1 MDEMKLLEAIKE
13 MMESQ
18 TARVEQKIEGLSDK
32 VDKVESELKSEMVE
46 LREEMHSLSDK
57 VERNFQAT
65 RSEIVDAVEAVGRK
79 VDSLDHSIKDMETV
93 TAQNAYDVQ
102 LMKRRA

>member
-18 TARVEQKIEGLSDK
+18 TATIKG
-32 VDKVESELKSEMVE
+32 EMVE
-46 LREEMHSLSDK
+46 LKAELKGEIAQLREEMHGLSDK

-79 VDSLDHSIKDMETV
+79 VDILGHSIKDMETV